1 MKSSWLVRWGMV
13 GGLLLAQILVLAGVR
28 TWTAERLEDIESELF
43 AREAPQIKARAELFL
58 NQAYLAIHSIAQMPP
73 VRGIRGGNR
82 TRPEEDPVRD
92 GRFSAE
98 GAFAVQQLYNHIAST
113 IPVSEVYG
121 VMAGFRPAEG
131 QSPIFTY
138 DQLITGETVAAAEA
152 EEPGDPDEPEELEV
166 EEYAEYVSQLGR
178 FVANLA
184 DTSEDATELLAL
196 SSGPLRT
203 CDNSQYPS
211 RSKGEA
217 SNAEGFVYSAPV
229 FGTDGSFRGL
239 VSSVFRS
246 GAVEAYLMN
255 VPFVPVTH
263 EDTLRQVVEGFS
275 LPDTLRV
282 VLTNPA
288 NALWI
293 GDRRDSAMLKAVRKA
308 HGEEVPGMQRIRLA
322 AKDASPWFLYWRA
335 DPAPLAVARRTGW
348 IVAALLSVLLWIAGW
363 TLRGWWSNLRK
374 QAIHQEVSRSAGKV
388 LEDARNLKISGNSLQ
403 GAQETAVGVSRE
415 VRSRAAEIRSHLG
428 SLSASSTEMAASA
441 EEVARGAADA
451 ARLGGKADRAASEIA
466 EHVEQLKSSGAEV
479 ARSVSLIAEVADQ
492 IKLLSLNATLEAAR
506 AGVAGRGFSVVAAE
520 IRALADHTSMAT
532 QSIDQVVERILQDI
546 SSTANAAK
554 NVSDS
559 LAVVAQSQERIAA
572 SADQQRSTASEV
584 ARSAE
589 ESVGLAS
596 GIESAMRKAEDSA
609 ESARVLASETI
620 QRADSIAGSAQDLVS
635 LASSAAKGGT
645 SG

>member
-1 MKSSWLVRWGMV
+1 MKSSWLVRWGM
-13 GGLLLAQILVLAGVR
+13 LLAVVLAQVLILVGVR
-28 TWTAERLEDIESELF
+28 AWTNGRLEDIEGELF
-43 AREAPQIKARAELFL
+43 AREAPQMKARAELFL
-58 NQAYLAIHSIAQMPP
+58 DQAYLAIHSIARMPP
-73 VRGIRGGNR
+73 VRAIRGGNR

-121 VMAGFRPAEG
+121 VMAGFRPGAGE
-131 QSPIFTY
+131 SPIFTY
-138 DQLITGETVAAAEA
+138 DQLITGDAVVTAGA
-152 EEPGDPDEPEELEV
+152 EEPKDPDEPEELED
-166 EEYAEYVSQLGR
+166 EEYEEYVRQLDR

-184 DTSEDATELLAL
+184 DTSEEATELLAL

-211 RSKGEA
+211 RAKGEV
-217 SNAEGFVYSAPV
+217 SNADGFVYSAPV
-229 FGTDGSFRGL
+229 FAPDGAFRGL
-239 VSSVFRS
+239 VSAVFRS
-246 GAVEAYLMN
+246 GAVEAYLLN
-255 VPFVPVTH
+255 IPFVPVTH

-288 NALWI
+288 NDLWI
-293 GDRRDSAMLKAVRKA
+293 GDRRDQAMLEAVHKAD
-308 HGEEVPGMQRIRLA
+308 GEEAPGMQRIRLSA
-322 AKDASPWFLYWRA
+322 NDANPWFLYWRA
-335 DPAPLAVARRTGW
+335 DPAPLRVARRTGW
-348 IVAALLSVLLWIAGW
+348 IVAALLSVLLWISGW
-363 TLRGWWSNLRK
+363 TLRGWWTNLRK
-374 QAIHQEVSRSAGKV
+374 QAIHKEVSRSAGRV
-388 LEDARNLKISGNSLQ
+388 LEDARNLRVSGNSLL
-403 GAQETAVGVSRE
+403 GAQEAAVGVSRE

-451 ARLGGKADRAASEIA
+451 ARLGGMADRAATEIA
-466 EHVEQLKSSGAEV
+466 EHVDQLKVSGAEV

-506 AGVAGRGFSVVAAE
+506 AGVAGKGFSVVAAE
-520 IRALADHTSMAT
+520 IRSLADHTSMAT
-532 QSIDQVVERILQDI
+532 QSIDLVVEKILQDI
-546 SSTANAAK
+546 ASTATAAK

-559 LAVVAQSQERIAA
+559 LAVVAQSQERIAS

-596 GIESAMRKAEDSA
+596 GIESEMRKAEDSA
-609 ESARVLASETI
+609 ESARILAGETI
-620 QRADSIAGSAQDLVS
+620 QRADSIAGSAQELVS

-645 SG
+645 